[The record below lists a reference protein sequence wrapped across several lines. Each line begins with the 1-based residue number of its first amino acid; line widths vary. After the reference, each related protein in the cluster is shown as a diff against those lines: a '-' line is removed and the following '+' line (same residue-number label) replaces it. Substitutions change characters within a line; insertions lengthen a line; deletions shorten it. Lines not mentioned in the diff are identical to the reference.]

1 MGYDPATDGGR
12 RSSALYKLNMIDLVS
27 EGAEPLDHK
36 GEGITLAMWVVFQE
50 FIIYVIT
57 LFPLNTKY

>member
-36 GEGITLAMWVVFQE
+36 GEGITLAM
-50 FIIYVIT
+50 
-57 LFPLNTKY
+57 